1 MYVLV
6 CMWRLQ
12 DDVGNKSPLFFFIL
26 FSEARSLNQPR
37 TQSSLGEN
45 SIIGITYAYLKAE
58 LKKSQDKS
66 TIYYHMVSVR
76 TMNLITMNEAG

>member
-12 DDVGNKSPLFFFIL
+12 DDVGNKSPLFFSSKL
-26 FSEARSLNQPR
+26 SEARSLNQPR

-58 LKKSQDKS
+58 LKKS
-66 TIYYHMVSVR
+66 
-76 TMNLITMNEAG
+76 